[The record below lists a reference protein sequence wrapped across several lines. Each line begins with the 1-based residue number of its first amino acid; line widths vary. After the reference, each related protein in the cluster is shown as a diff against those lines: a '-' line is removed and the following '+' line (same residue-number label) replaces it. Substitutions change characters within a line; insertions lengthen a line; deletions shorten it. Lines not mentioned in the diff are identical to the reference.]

1 MSTLLT
7 VYGVILLSVIAA
19 VTILFLTCGSFAQ
32 NRATRKQGYAD
43 GYQFGKTQDMEKNP
57 STFSFPEWDP
67 YQKNTRQEVYAANF
81 YLGWMEAKVN
91 EAEAR
96 LAHQNDLIPSRSR

>member
-7 VYGVILLSVIAA
+7 VYGVILLSVVA
-19 VTILFLTCGSFAQ
+19 VVIILFLTCGSFAQ

-43 GYQFGKTQDMEKNP
+43 GYQFGKTQDLEKNP

-81 YLGWMEAKVN
+81 YLGWMEAKAN

-96 LAHQNDLIPSRSR
+96 LARQNDLIASR